1 MNTATG
7 ITQALVERLGN
18 ATNLVIFT
26 GSGVSAESGIPT
38 YRGNL
43 ALWAGFRAEELSS
56 VAAFDRD
63 PGQVW
68 TWYEERRLQIAEA
81 EPNPAHRAIV
91 ELEDAFKGFHLI
103 TQNIDGLHQRA
114 GSRDPIELHGSI
126 WRARCTKEHI
136 IVDLSECPLTT
147 LPPVCGHCGAVLRP
161 DVVWFGEP
169 LPHGPFEAAN
179 VAAAFCDA
187 MIVVGTSAQVM
198 PAASLPLVAKQNGAF
213 VVELNTEHTAISA
226 FIDVTLLGAAG
237 EVLPGLAER
246 VLEHV
251 ESRRAARNDAS
262 RS

>member
-1 MNTATG
+1 MSTATG
-7 ITQALVERLGN
+7 ITQTLIERLGS
-18 ATNLVIFT
+18 ATNLVVFT

-56 VAAFDRD
+56 VAAFERD

-68 TWYEERRLQIAEA
+68 TWYEERRQQIAEA
-81 EPNPAHRAIV
+81 QPNPAHRAIV

-114 GSRDPIELHGSI
+114 GSKDPIELHGSI
-126 WRARCTKEHI
+126 WRARCMREHI

-147 LPPVCGHCGAVLRP
+147 LPPVCGRCGGVLRP

-179 VAAAFCDA
+179 LAAAFCSA

-198 PAASLPLVAKQNGAF
+198 PAASLPIVAKQNGAF
-213 VVELNTEHTAISA
+213 VLEVNTEHTAISDSVDA
-226 FIDVTLLGAAG
+226 TLLGAAG
-237 EVLPGLAER
+237 EVLPGL
-246 VLEHV
+246 V
-251 ESRRAARNDAS
+251 EKVVRHAAS
-262 RS
+262 RGAGLADAPQS